1 VSRHFIRVTLVGP
14 NVFFEPGDV
23 GQVKH
28 VNSPSVRYGPGKRDL
43 QTVVEFTKHGA
54 TQTVR
59 LWNFQVQKL
68 RAGPSLKQLMLTRRL
83 TGKIFLADTRHQ
95 G

>member
-1 VSRHFIRVTLVGP
+1 MAGATNHLSVGDKVTTTERVAAFYSGYAGRREC
-14 NVFFEPGDV
+14 FFEPGDV
-23 GQVKH
+23 GEVKH

-43 QTVVEFTKHGA
+43 QTVVEFTKHSA

-68 RAGPSLKQLMLTRRL
+68 R
-83 TGKIFLADTRHQ
+83 GKAAA
-95 G
+95 